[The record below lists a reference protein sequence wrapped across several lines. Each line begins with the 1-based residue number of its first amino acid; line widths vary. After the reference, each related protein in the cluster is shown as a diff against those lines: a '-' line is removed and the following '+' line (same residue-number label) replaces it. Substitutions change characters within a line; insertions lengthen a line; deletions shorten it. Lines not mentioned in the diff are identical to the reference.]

1 MRASNIPVEDTLW
14 TLALWQLANDLL
26 DLVRFQVYLDV
37 PSFWDIQAIRRN
49 WLTTLAPLPNRVAQA
64 PRQQ

>member
-1 MRASNIPVEDTLW
+1 METTAEDTLW

-37 PSFWDIQAIRRN
+37 PSFWDMQAIGRN
-49 WLTTLAPLPNRVAQA
+49 WLTTFAPLPNRVAQS
-64 PRQQ
+64 PRQ